1 MDGDGEELDFD
12 RVIGDYDWL
21 DTLAYENAMTE
32 DDFDD
37 EDLIYEGI
45 D

>member
-21 DTLAYENAMTE
+21 DERAIENAVDE
-32 DDFDD
+32 DDMYD
-37 EDLIYEGI
+37 EDLKCGF